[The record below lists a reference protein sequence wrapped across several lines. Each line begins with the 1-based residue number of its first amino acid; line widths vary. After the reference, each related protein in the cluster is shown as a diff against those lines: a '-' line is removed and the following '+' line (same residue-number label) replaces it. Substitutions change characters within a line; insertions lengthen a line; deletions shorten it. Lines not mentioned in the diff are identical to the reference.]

1 MTVHKIWSMAAAAA
15 LLTGLAVTG
24 CSGPPGMAPAGSAC
38 MPPPFSL
45 SAAAASPG
53 GSLTVQAKDAT
64 CNPRYGDNAQI
75 HIEVLDSTGTKIL
88 ELQAPMNDA
97 GGFSTDLLL
106 PETAV
111 PGEAM
116 VTAYPYNLDW
126 CDDTGRNNRVGA
138 PSNSG
143 AQEIQRVSCVM
154 PSQPL
159 TITEKP

>member
-1 MTVHKIWSMAAAAA
+1 MAAAAA
-15 LLTGLAVTG
+15 LLTGAAFTG
-24 CSGPPGMAPAGSAC
+24 CSGPPGTAPMGSGC

-45 SAAAASPG
+45 STETARPG
-53 GSLTVQAKDAT
+53 ASLTVQAKDAT

-75 HIEVLDSTGTKIL
+75 HIEVLDSSGTKIL

-111 PGEAM
+111 PGQAM
-116 VTAYPYNLDW
+116 VSAEPYNLDW

-138 PSNSG
+138 PASPG
-143 AQEIQRVSCVM
+143 VLEIQRVSCVL

-159 TITEKP
+159 TITAAP